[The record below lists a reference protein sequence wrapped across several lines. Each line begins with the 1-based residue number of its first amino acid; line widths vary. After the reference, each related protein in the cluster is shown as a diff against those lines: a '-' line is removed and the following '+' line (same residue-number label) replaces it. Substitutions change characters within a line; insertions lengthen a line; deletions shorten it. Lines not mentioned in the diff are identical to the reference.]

1 LLNLEKTVEEVSVSV
16 KEMPSTKVQ
25 IQYLVQVLILK
36 SKKKVLLN
44 LIILLH
50 TVHSEGHK
58 EMSYRTL
65 FHSVQESIVHK
76 YQTMEV
82 SYWIHQ
88 VELHWKVNCLN
99 NKNISTRLVLEHMTF
114 QKKNLTSDQGLII
127 KDISL
132 KQTKVPVLL
141 LMTVQDIQKIL
152 MTEKVIVLEKEY
164 RI

>member
-1 LLNLEKTVEEVSVSV
+1 
-16 KEMPSTKVQ
+16 
-25 IQYLVQVLILK
+25 
-36 SKKKVLLN
+36 
-44 LIILLH
+44 
-50 TVHSEGHK
+50 
-58 EMSYRTL
+58 
-65 FHSVQESIVHK
+65 
-76 YQTMEV
+76 
-82 SYWIHQ
+82 
-88 VELHWKVNCLN
+88 
-99 NKNISTRLVLEHMTF
+99 MTF